1 MRHRATIALAEEL
14 IARDRADDVIRM
26 IDPLLEELP
35 ARSNG
40 DAHEPGLV
48 RLRLLRARLSLL
60 EENRT
65 ETARALL
72 EPYRSD
78 TDRGRLDPLL
88 TARLRTWIGWLE
100 ARTAGS
106 GGSGSSVPAGR
117 ARRRLSRALA
127 ELRSARRTLTEHAR
141 PRAAVWTL
149 LGEAYAY
156 GVLGSA
162 SAAEEP
168 LEEAELL
175 VSQVGDRAAESWWRQ
190 IANTDPGDSG
200 DLARRRPE
208 LTHAS
213 EAMRPIVHRI
223 DRLRTAEE
231 PVLLV
236 GERGAGRGA
245 VARTLHDRSD
255 RPRGRWTEFEAAPAL
270 PGTGPGEPADGPLSS
285 TWEKELSPN
294 ARDADDRGTI
304 FLKELAGRP
313 DRIDA
318 LLDRLVDPADETEIS
333 EAVIG
338 SIRPERL
345 TGEIRPVLERYFPHW
360 IEIPPLR
367 ARNADVPILARRFLR
382 SLQPN
387 EAPPAVLTDRAVRTL
402 TSYAWP
408 GNLRQLRNELDRALA
423 YQSGEPAPVIDRPHL
438 APAVRESNE
447 HAESPGRPPEHR
459 LGPGEDLDD
468 ALERAE
474 RACIE
479 QALDEHDG
487 HVASAAGRLG
497 LTRQGL
503 YKKMKRLNI
512 ERGRFTSSATT
523 AN

>member
-14 IARDRADDVIRM
+14 IARDRAGDVIRM
-26 IDPLLEELP
+26 IDPLLEDEP

-40 DAHEPGLV
+40 HAHEPGLV
-48 RLRLLRARLSLL
+48 RLRVLRARIAVL
-60 EENRT
+60 EEDRT
-65 ETARALL
+65 EAARALL
-72 EPYRSD
+72 DPYGSD
-78 TDRGRLDPLL
+78 GSRDRLDPVL
-88 TARLRTWIGWLE
+88 TARLRTWTGWLE
-100 ARTAGS
+100 ARTAAS
-106 GGSGSSVPAGR
+106 R
-117 ARRRLSRALA
+117 ASDSNGTTGPVRRRLSRTLA
-127 ELRSARRTLTEHAR
+127 ELRSARRTLTENGR
-141 PRAAVWTL
+141 PRAVLWTL

-156 GVLGSA
+156 GVLGSTE
-162 SAAEEP
+162 AAKEP

-175 VSQVGDRAAESWWRQ
+175 VPQVGDHAAETWWKEL
-190 IANTDPGDSG
+190 TDTEPGGSG

-213 EAMRPIVHRI
+213 EAMRPLVRRI
-223 DRLRTAEE
+223 DRLRRAEE
-231 PVLLV
+231 PILLV

-255 RPRGRWTEFEAAPAL
+255 RPTVRWTEFEAAPAL
-270 PGTGPGEPADGPLSS
+270 PGTGPGEPADAPSS
-285 TWEKELSPN
+285 AETEDLSPSD
-294 ARDADDRGTI
+294 RGRDDRGTV

-313 DRIDA
+313 ERVET
-318 LLDRLVDPADETEIS
+318 LLDRLVDDGDGDDTP

-338 SIRPERL
+338 SIRPARL
-345 TGEIRPVLERYFPHW
+345 TEEIRPILERYFPHW

-367 ARNADVPILARRFLR
+367 ERDADVPILARRFLR

-423 YQSGEPAPVIDRPHL
+423 YQSGEPAPVIDRRHL

-447 HAESPGRPPEHR
+447 RAGSSDRSREHGLR
-459 LGPGEDLDD
+459 PGEDLDD
-468 ALERAE
+468 ALARAE

-503 YKKMKRLNI
+503 YKKMKRLDI